1 MIAQRCFSVWE
12 ASQGINLEAKRIK
25 LVLWLGLLER
35 FPTMRGEPELS
46 GPPLLQFGFEVG
58 GGIKQ
63 PSSPAMV
70 SRFSSHT
77 ALSHVHCPCPPS
89 SRFRGL
95 RVLVARR
102 GVVFPEIASC
112 VKGGVAERQAEL
124 WLVLRGLCS
133 DFRWSLRG
141 PHICMYSFFSRGEN
155 SVRHAGR
162 FIEEKTNGLLCSL
175 EEEPLGS
182 YQGGQVRLMWAASSN
197 KL

>member
-58 GGIKQ
+58 VGWGIKQ

-77 ALSHVHCPCPPS
+77 ALFSHTHSSACVHLRPGSGVSASWSLDVVS
-89 SRFRGL
+89 SFLRLRVVLKAGL
-95 RVLVARR
+95 RSVRL
-102 GVVFPEIASC
+102 SC
-112 VKGGVAERQAEL
+112 GWSYAVSAVTLGGVSG
-124 WLVLRGLCS
+124 GL
-133 DFRWSLRG
+133 
-141 PHICMYSFFSRGEN
+141 HICMYSSSVEERTVLGMRVALLRRRQMGSSAHLKKSR
-155 SVRHAGR
+155 
-162 FIEEKTNGLLCSL
+162 
-175 EEEPLGS
+175 
-182 YQGGQVRLMWAASSN
+182 
-197 KL
+197 